1 MLEEMTSSEVA
12 DWMAYERLEP
22 WGEERADLRTGI
34 LASLVANV
42 TRGKDQKAYGPVDFM
57 PDFEPKEESEGK
69 GQLEQ
74 HDLVSKVRAV
84 FGMFRR
90 APK

>member
-1 MLEEMTSSEVA
+1 MLEEMSSSEVA

-42 TRGKDQKAYGPVDFM
+42 TRGKDQKAFGPADFM
-57 PDFEPKEESEGK
+57 PDFEPKEEREGGK
-69 GQLEQ
+69 AGQQ
-74 HDLVSKVRAV
+74 DLISKAMSV

-90 APK
+90 TPK

>member
-1 MLEEMTSSEVA
+1 MLEEMSSSEVA

-42 TRGKDQKAYGPVDFM
+42 TRGKDQKPYGPAEFM
-57 PDFEPKEESEGK
+57 PDFEPKEESDGAK
-69 GQLEQ
+69 TEQ
-74 HDLVSKVRAV
+74 QDLISKAMSV
-84 FGMFRR
+84 FGMFRK